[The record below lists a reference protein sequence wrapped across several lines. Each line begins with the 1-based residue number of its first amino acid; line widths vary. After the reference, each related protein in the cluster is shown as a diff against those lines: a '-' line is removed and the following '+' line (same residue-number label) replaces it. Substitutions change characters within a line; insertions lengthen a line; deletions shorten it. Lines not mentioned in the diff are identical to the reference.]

1 MSIFQIEHSIEYT
14 YSQPVIF
21 APHQLRLRPRS
32 NVHQSVL
39 SFDLA
44 ISPLPQ
50 QVAESVDLDGN
61 NSILVWFEN
70 NLSNKLQI
78 TTKTTVSTNLT
89 NPFNYLLEPWAAN
102 LPIDYPRSLA
112 QQLQPYLTG
121 YLGHSIDPIAAE
133 LAAEIWQ
140 TVDGQTI
147 PFLSELNQKIYHN
160 CQYLIRDTGAALP
173 PGIVWKHRAGSCRD
187 FVVLFIEVCRAVG
200 LAGRFVSGYEAG
212 AEADDLAEPKQ
223 PQRYLH
229 AWAEIYLPGA
239 GWRGYDPTHGLL
251 VADNH
256 IAIFSSPVPAQTTP
270 VEGKLRT
277 IGAITNKMNHRLVI
291 EKA

>member
-1 MSIFQIEHSIEYT
+1 MSVFQIEHSIEYT

-44 ISPLPQ
+44 ISPTPQ
-50 QVAESVDLDGN
+50 QIAESVDLDGN
-61 NSILVWFEN
+61 NSILVWFDH
-70 NLSNKLQI
+70 NLTTNLKI
-78 TTKTTVSTNLT
+78 TTKTTVSTSLV
-89 NPFNYLLEPWAAN
+89 NPFSYLVEPWAAN

-121 YLGHSIDPIAAE
+121 YLGQSIDPIAAE

-147 PFLSELNQKIYHN
+147 PFLSELNQQIYHN
-160 CQYLIRDTGAALP
+160 CQYSIRDTGAALP
-173 PGIVWKHRAGSCRD
+173 PGIVWKHRAGTCRD
-187 FVVLFIEVCRAVG
+187 FVVLLLEVCRAVG

-212 AEADDLAEPKQ
+212 AKTDDIEGD
-223 PQRYLH
+223 RHLH

-251 VADNH
+251 VAGNH
-256 IAIFSSPVPAQTTP
+256 IAICSSPFPAQTTP
-270 VEGKLRT
+270 VDGKLRT
-277 IGAITNKMNHRLVI
+277 IGTITNTMKYNLVI

>member
-1 MSIFQIEHSIEYT
+1 MTVFQIEHSIEYI

-32 NVHQSVL
+32 NVHQAVL

-44 ISPLPQ
+44 ISPMPQ
-50 QVAESVDLDGN
+50 QIAESVDLDGN
-61 NSILVWFEN
+61 NSVLVCFAL
-70 NLSNKLQI
+70 NLTSKLQI
-78 TTKTTVSTNLT
+78 TTKTTVSTSLT

-102 LPIDYPRSLA
+102 LPIDYPLSLSR
-112 QQLQPYLTG
+112 QLQPYSTG

-140 TVDGQTI
+140 TVDSKTI
-147 PFLSELNQKIYHN
+147 PFLTELNQQIYHN
-160 CQYLIRDTGAALP
+160 CQYSIRDTGASLP
-173 PGIVWKHRAGSCRD
+173 PGIVWKHRSGSCRD

-212 AEADDLAEPKQ
+212 AETDE
-223 PQRYLH
+223 RHLH

-251 VADNH
+251 VSEDH
-256 IAIFSSPVPAQTTP
+256 IAVASSPFPAQTTP
-270 VEGKLRT
+270 VEGTLRT
-277 IGAITNKMNHRLVI
+277 MGAITNEMNYRLLI
-291 EKA
+291 QKT

>member
-1 MSIFQIEHSIEYT
+1 MTVFQIEHSIEYT

-32 NVHQSVL
+32 DVHQSVL
-39 SFDLA
+39 SFDLT
-44 ISPLPQ
+44 ISPTPQ

-61 NSILVWFEN
+61 NSTLVWFEN
-70 NLSNKLQI
+70 NLTTNLKI
-78 TTKTTVSTNLT
+78 TTKTSVSTILT
-89 NPFNYLLEPWAAN
+89 NPFSYLIEPWAAN

-140 TVDGQTI
+140 TVNGKTI
-147 PFLSELNQKIYHN
+147 SFLSELNQQIYHN
-160 CQYLIRDTGAALP
+160 CQYSIRDTGAALP
-173 PGIVWKHRAGSCRD
+173 PGMVWKNRAGSCRD
-187 FVVLFIEVCRAVG
+187 FVVLLLEVCRAVG

-212 AEADDLAEPKQ
+212 AETDDFAGE
-223 PQRYLH
+223 RHLH

-256 IAIFSSPVPAQTTP
+256 IAICASPFPAQTTP
-270 VEGKLRT
+270 VAGNLRM
-277 IGAITNKMNHRLVI
+277 IGAITNTMSHRLVI
-291 EKA
+291 EKT